1 MSFNGNE
8 GEPIS
13 LEQGAELTAR
23 YRTNHPG
30 SIKGAAVG
38 RTNVEAI
45 LAQPDCRGIRVYLG
59 ENAEGK
65 TEFIFVG
72 VNENGDDMLNLIIDK
87 TMPCPVLCGSTNP
100 LNSDFKTGSK

>member
-23 YRTNHPG
+23 YRNSHPG
-30 SIKGAAVG
+30 SIKGGAVG
-38 RTNVEAI
+38 RTNIEAL
-45 LAQPDCRGIRVYLG
+45 LAQPGCRGIRVYLG
-59 ENAEGK
+59 ENTEGK
-65 TEFIFVG
+65 TEFVFVG
-72 VNENGDDMLNLIIDK
+72 VDENGDDMLNLIVDK
-87 TMPCPVLCGSTNP
+87 TMMCPFLCGASNP